1 MFKTNRLLG
10 ILLIIFSIQNS
21 LAQKL
26 NSKIIDSTFIELKV
40 KPNTIKKVDALIDL
54 YKDAYKNKL
63 TNEAILD
70 EAIKVSEKLLYLK
83 GLGES
88 YDRRGLVARY
98 NNDFSKSVTYHKRA
112 LNYLNKATDTL
123 LIIKCLNNLGVSY
136 RKLNLEKEAFQYY
149 FQALDLSE
157 KIKHERSI
165 IIALNGIGNVFVET
179 KEYDKALYYFKK
191 VYTFDLKNENIKG
204 QEYSLSNI
212 GEAYLYQKEYD
223 SAYYY
228 INKALQLTIEH
239 KHKSSEA
246 IRYNLLGLLFQKKGD
261 YVKSTESYK
270 EAIPLFTKS
279 NDIRYLSNTLINIG
293 KNQLNAGDYK
303 DAEEN
308 IKLGLNNAKII
319 KSKENIS
326 LGYNAL
332 VSYYT
337 VVKDYKN
344 ALNAHKLATAFN
356 DSILNH
362 ASQESIISTQIA
374 YETAKKDEAIQK
386 LGVEK
391 EQIQQNANTSK
402 NQLLYS
408 ILGSSGIVGTLVI
421 LFFLYRKNSDLKL
434 EQKNSELQQYT
445 LQIKKLKDKVAN
457 NSSTSK
463 QEFLEKYSEFDLSKR
478 EVEVLTL
485 ISKGFTNSE
494 ISEQL
499 FVSQNTVKTH
509 IKNIYLK
516 LDVKNRIQAL
526 KKIGI

>member
-1 MFKTNRLLG
+1 MFKTNKLFG
-10 ILLIIFSIQNS
+10 VLIVIFSIQS
-21 LAQKL
+21 ALAQEL
-26 NSKIIDSTFIELKV
+26 TSKIIDSTFIELSV
-40 KPNTIKKVDALIDL
+40 KPNTTAKVDDLIDL
-54 YKDAYKNKL
+54 YKKAYKNKL

-70 EAIKVSEKLLYLK
+70 EAIIVSEKLLYLK

-165 IIALNGIGNVFVET
+165 TIALNGIGNVFIET

-191 VYTFDLKNENIKG
+191 VYAFDLKNENIKG

-212 GEAYLYQKEYD
+212 GEAYLYEKEYD
-223 SAYYY
+223 SAFFY
-228 INKALQLTIEH
+228 INRALQLTIEH

-261 YVKSTESYK
+261 FSKSTESYK

-279 NDIRYLSNTLINIG
+279 NNIRYLSNTLINIG
-293 KNQLNAGDYK
+293 KNQLNTGNYKNAG
-303 DAEEN
+303 EN

-337 VVKDYKN
+337 VIKDYKN
-344 ALNAHKLATAFN
+344 ALNAHKLATTFN

-391 EQIQQNANTSK
+391 ERIQQNANTSK
-402 NQLLYS
+402 NRLLYS
-408 ILGSSGIVGTLVI
+408 ILGSSGVVGALVI
-421 LFFLYRKNSDLKL
+421 FFFLYRKNSDNKL
-434 EQKNSELQQYT
+434 DQKNSELQKYM
-445 LQIKKLKDKVAN
+445 LQIDQLKDKVAN
-457 NSSTSK
+457 TTNTSK
-463 QEFLEKYSEFDLSKR
+463 QQFEEIYNAYDLSKR

-485 ISKGFTNSE
+485 ISKGYSNIE

-499 FVSQNTVKTH
+499 FVSQNTIKTH

>member
-1 MFKTNRLLG
+1 MFKTHNLLS
-10 ILLIIFSIQNS
+10 ILIVIISIQNS
-21 LAQKL
+21 YAQKL
-26 NSKIIDSTFIELKV
+26 TSKIIDSTFIELSV
-40 KPNTIKKVDALIDL
+40 KPNTTTKVDDLIEL
-54 YKDAYKNKL
+54 YKNAYKNKL

-70 EAIKVSEKLLYLK
+70 EAIKVSVKLLYLK

-112 LNYLNKATDTL
+112 LNYLNKASDTL

-165 IIALNGIGNVFVET
+165 TIALNGIGNVFIET

-191 VYTFDLKNENIKG
+191 VYAFDLKNENIKG

-212 GEAYLYQKEYD
+212 GEAYLYEKEYD

-261 YVKSTESYK
+261 YNKSTEAYK

-293 KNQLNAGDYK
+293 KNQLNTGDYK
-303 DAEEN
+303 NAEEN
-308 IKLGLNNAKII
+308 IKLGLTNAKII

-332 VSYYT
+332 VNYYT
-337 VVKDYKN
+337 VIKDYKN

-391 EQIQQNANTSK
+391 ERIQQNVNTSQ
-402 NQLLYS
+402 NRLLYS
-408 ILGSSGIVGTLVI
+408 ILGSSGVVGVLVV
-421 LFFLYRKNSDLKL
+421 LFFLYRKKSDLEI
-434 EQKNSELQQYT
+434 EQKNSELQEYT
-445 LQIKKLKDKVAN
+445 LQINKLKDKVSN
-457 NSSTSK
+457 NTSTTK
-463 QEFLEKYSEFDLSKR
+463 QQFLEKYSEFDLSKR
-478 EVEVLTL
+478 EVEVL
-485 ISKGFTNSE
+485 
-494 ISEQL
+494 
-499 FVSQNTVKTH
+499 
-509 IKNIYLK
+509 NI
-516 LDVKNRIQAL
+516 NC
-526 KKIGI
+526 

>member
-1 MFKTNRLLG
+1 MFKTNTLLG
-10 ILLIIFSIQNS
+10 IFIVIFSIQNC

-26 NSKIIDSTFIELKV
+26 TSKIIDSTFIELKV
-40 KPNTIKKVDALIDL
+40 KPNTTAKVDALIEL
-54 YKDAYKNKL
+54 YKKAYKNKL

-83 GLGES
+83 GLGKS

-98 NNDFSKSVTYHKRA
+98 NNDFSTSVTYHKRA
-112 LNYLNKATDTL
+112 LNYLTKATDTL

-136 RKLNLEKEAFQYY
+136 RKLNLEKEAFEYY
-149 FQALDLSE
+149 FQALNLSE
-157 KIKHERSI
+157 KINHERSI
-165 IIALNGIGNVFVET
+165 IIALNGIGNVFIET

-191 VYTFDLKNENIKG
+191 VYAFDLKNKNIKG

-223 SAYYY
+223 SAYFY
-228 INKALQLTIEH
+228 IDKALQLTIEH

-261 YVKSTESYK
+261 YTESTESYK

-293 KNQLNAGDYK
+293 KNQLNIGNYK

-308 IKLGLNNAKII
+308 IKLGLTNAKII

-337 VVKDYKN
+337 VIKDYKN

-386 LGVEK
+386 LSVEK
-391 EQIQQNANTSK
+391 EQMQQHANTSK
-402 NQLLYS
+402 NRLLFS
-408 ILGSSGIVGTLVI
+408 ILGSSGIVGVLVI

-434 EQKNSELQQYT
+434 EQKNNELKQYT
-445 LQIKKLKDKVAN
+445 LQINKLKDKVSN
-457 NSSTSK
+457 NNATSE
-463 QEFLEKYSEFDLSKR
+463 QHFLEKYSEFDLSKR

-485 ISKGFTNSE
+485 ISKGYTNSE

-499 FVSQNTVKTH
+499 FVSQNTIKTH